1 MGKVDTPKV
10 DSIDYNILSQIFEK
24 VKAMD
29 IIQNAMFSKVNELVE
44 NKKNAF
50 DDDTRDKEEDDS
62 QEARDARDKKKMEEI
77 FIKKG
82 VGKPRGTLQEK
93 QQQYFE
99 LVKSNKIKNPV
110 QKTLDYYQICKDE
123 TGQWIMNKFS

>member
-29 IIQNAMFSKVNELVE
+29 IIQNAMFSKVNELAE
-44 NKKNAF
+44 NKKNSF
-50 DDDTRDKEEDDS
+50 DDENKEE
-62 QEARDARDKKKMEEI
+62 EKKKMEEI

>member
-1 MGKVDTPKV
+1 MTKV
-10 DSIDYNILSQIFEK
+10 DSIDYNLLSQIFEK
-24 VKAMD
+24 KGMD
-29 IIQNAMFSKVNELVE
+29 IIQNAMFSKLNELVE

-50 DDDTRDKEEDDS
+50 DEDKEE
-62 QEARDARDKKKMEEI
+62 DKKKMEEI

-99 LVKSNKIKNPV
+99 LVKSNNIKNPV

-123 TGQWIMNKFS
+123 KGEWIMNKFEK

>member
-29 IIQNAMFSKVNELVE
+29 IIQNAMFSKVNELAE
-44 NKKNAF
+44 NKKNSF
-50 DDDTRDKEEDDS
+50 DDENKEEDDS

-82 VGKPRGTLQEK
+82 VGKPRGTLVEK

>member
-29 IIQNAMFSKVNELVE
+29 IIQNAMFSKVNELAEIKKNSFDDE
-44 NKKNAF
+44 NK
-50 DDDTRDKEEDDS
+50 EE
-62 QEARDARDKKKMEEI
+62 EKKKMEEI

-82 VGKPRGTLQEK
+82 VGKPRGTLVEK

>member
-44 NKKNAF
+44 NKKNSF
-50 DDDTRDKEEDDS
+50 DDENKEEDDS

-82 VGKPRGTLQEK
+82 VGKPRGTLVEK